1 MEHRVVFVH
10 RILVNLEKT
19 LSAPVL
25 CCHVLCDVAQLALE
39 LFIKRCWMAKDSGL
53 WQGEQCVQ
61 RHGERSD
68 HDGEQR
74 HSGQS
79 FRQDQ
84 EGCWNHGLSRIS
96 PTHSSTGGP
105 VAVVCMRTASGVRAG
120 VARLAYANSYHFCR
134 ECCQRIIWQ
143 LEEKQSSFLPM
154 LKLLAAVAGAGVVFA
169 GAAQAIPLTARTVCV
184 NCIGPR
190 SDVLNP
196 LSGTNDTPVPGGLI
210 AGSGYTRDELQAGLT
225 KGYSVDVVAVADF
238 LYSDKG
244 VQFLKDSIGQNN
256 YTPYYSQQNA
266 LQAVRSAII
275 LDSVDGQ
282 LSGFGMMNLL
292 PVDERLQGAMNV
304 CNVDASNVQRKTSLL
319 SWYVNTP
326 ACIAAYT
333 QQAQTAAPASA
344 PVRGL
349 W

>member
-1 MEHRVVFVH
+1 
-10 RILVNLEKT
+10 
-19 LSAPVL
+19 
-25 CCHVLCDVAQLALE
+25 
-39 LFIKRCWMAKDSGL
+39 
-53 WQGEQCVQ
+53 
-61 RHGERSD
+61 
-68 HDGEQR
+68 
-74 HSGQS
+74 
-79 FRQDQ
+79 
-84 EGCWNHGLSRIS
+84 
-96 PTHSSTGGP
+96 
-105 VAVVCMRTASGVRAG
+105 
-120 VARLAYANSYHFCR
+120 
-134 ECCQRIIWQ
+134 
-143 LEEKQSSFLPM
+143 M
-154 LKLLAAVAGAGVVFA
+154 LKLLAGLAGASVVLA

-184 NCIGPR
+184 NCVGPR

-196 LSGTNDTPVPGGLI
+196 LDGTNDTPVPGGLVRR
-210 AGSGYTRDELQAGLT
+210 SGYTYDELEAGLS
-225 KGYSVDVVAVADF
+225 KNYSVDVVAVADF

-275 LDSVDGQ
+275 LDSVDGK
-282 LSGFGMMNLL
+282 LSGFGMMDLL

-304 CNVDASNVQRKTSLL
+304 CNVDASNTERKTSLL

-333 QQAQTAAPASA
+333 QVTQSAPAAA

>member
-1 MEHRVVFVH
+1 MG
-10 RILVNLEKT
+10 
-19 LSAPVL
+19 A
-25 CCHVLCDVAQLALE
+25 AQRRL
-39 LFIKRCWMAKDSGL
+39 
-53 WQGEQCVQ
+53 QG
-61 RHGERSD
+61 
-68 HDGEQR
+68 
-74 HSGQS
+74 
-79 FRQDQ
+79 
-84 EGCWNHGLSRIS
+84 NHGHAAGGKQLPCCQLGLS
-96 PTHSSTGGP
+96 
-105 VAVVCMRTASGVRAG
+105 VALGVHHHRGHPRAG
-120 VARLAYANSYHFCR
+120 VHMELAEEGHNRCQWTTSRLSQQLRDGLLCIAFVP
-134 ECCQRIIWQ
+134 ECCNRDDDS
-143 LEEKQSSFLPM
+143 LNNVYESGARTFPM
-154 LKLLAAVAGAGVVFA
+154 LKPIAVVAAAGIVFA

-184 NCIGPR
+184 NCLGPR

-196 LSGTNDTPVPGGLI
+196 LEGTNDTPVPNGLI

-225 KGYSVDVVAVADF
+225 KSYSVDVVAVADF

-244 VQFLKDSIGQNN
+244 VQFLGDSIGQNN
-256 YTPYYSQQNA
+256 YTPYYSQQKA
-266 LQAVRSAII
+266 LEAVRSAII

-304 CNVDASNVQRKTSLL
+304 CNVDASNTQRKTSLL

-333 QQAQTAAPASA
+333 QVSESAAPAA

>member
-1 MEHRVVFVH
+1 MGGQD
-10 RILVNLEKT
+10 VN
-19 LSAPVL
+19 
-25 CCHVLCDVAQLALE
+25 
-39 LFIKRCWMAKDSGL
+39 
-53 WQGEQCVQ
+53 
-61 RHGERSD
+61 
-68 HDGEQR
+68 
-74 HSGQS
+74 
-79 FRQDQ
+79 
-84 EGCWNHGLSRIS
+84 
-96 PTHSSTGGP
+96 
-105 VAVVCMRTASGVRAG
+105 
-120 VARLAYANSYHFCR
+120 
-134 ECCQRIIWQ
+134 
-143 LEEKQSSFLPM
+143 PM
-154 LKLLAAVAGAGVVFA
+154 LKLLAGLAGASVVLA

-184 NCIGPR
+184 NCVGPR

-196 LSGTNDTPVPGGLI
+196 LDGTNDTPVPGGLVRR
-210 AGSGYTRDELQAGLT
+210 SGYTYDELEAGLS
-225 KGYSVDVVAVADF
+225 KNYSVDVVAVADF

-244 VQFLKDSIGQNN
+244 VQFLQDSIGQNN

-304 CNVDASNVQRKTSLL
+304 CNVDASNMERKTSLL

-333 QQAQTAAPASA
+333 QVSQSAPASA

>member
-1 MEHRVVFVH
+1 MF
-10 RILVNLEKT
+10 
-19 LSAPVL
+19 
-25 CCHVLCDVAQLALE
+25 
-39 LFIKRCWMAKDSGL
+39 
-53 WQGEQCVQ
+53 
-61 RHGERSD
+61 
-68 HDGEQR
+68 
-74 HSGQS
+74 
-79 FRQDQ
+79 
-84 EGCWNHGLSRIS
+84 
-96 PTHSSTGGP
+96 
-105 VAVVCMRTASGVRAG
+105 
-120 VARLAYANSYHFCR
+120 
-134 ECCQRIIWQ
+134 
-143 LEEKQSSFLPM
+143 
-154 LKLLAAVAGAGVVFA
+154 KLLAGLAGASVVLA

-184 NCIGPR
+184 NCVGPR

-196 LSGTNDTPVPGGLI
+196 LDGTNDTPVPGGLVRR
-210 AGSGYTRDELQAGLT
+210 SGYTYDELESGLS
-225 KGYSVDVVAVADF
+225 KNYSVDVVAVADF

-292 PVDERLQGAMNV
+292 PVDERLQGSMNV
-304 CNVDASNVQRKTSLL
+304 CNVDASNTERKTSLL

-333 QQAQTAAPASA
+333 QVTQSAPAAA

>member
-1 MEHRVVFVH
+1 
-10 RILVNLEKT
+10 
-19 LSAPVL
+19 
-25 CCHVLCDVAQLALE
+25 
-39 LFIKRCWMAKDSGL
+39 
-53 WQGEQCVQ
+53 
-61 RHGERSD
+61 
-68 HDGEQR
+68 
-74 HSGQS
+74 
-79 FRQDQ
+79 
-84 EGCWNHGLSRIS
+84 
-96 PTHSSTGGP
+96 
-105 VAVVCMRTASGVRAG
+105 
-120 VARLAYANSYHFCR
+120 
-134 ECCQRIIWQ
+134 
-143 LEEKQSSFLPM
+143 M
-154 LKLLAAVAGAGVVFA
+154 LKLLAGLAGASVVLA

-184 NCIGPR
+184 NCVGPR

-196 LSGTNDTPVPGGLI
+196 LDGTNDTPVPGGLVRR
-210 AGSGYTRDELQAGLT
+210 SGYTYDELEAGLS
-225 KGYSVDVVAVADF
+225 KNYSVDVVAVADF

-275 LDSVDGQ
+275 LDSVDGK

-304 CNVDASNVQRKTSLL
+304 CNVDASNTERKTSLL

-333 QQAQTAAPASA
+333 QVTQSAPAAA

>member
-1 MEHRVVFVH
+1 MRQ
-10 RILVNLEKT
+10 ISAGLVT
-19 LSAPVL
+19 S
-25 CCHVLCDVAQLALE
+25 
-39 LFIKRCWMAKDSGL
+39 RCYGAD
-53 WQGEQCVQ
+53 
-61 RHGERSD
+61 
-68 HDGEQR
+68 
-74 HSGQS
+74 
-79 FRQDQ
+79 
-84 EGCWNHGLSRIS
+84 
-96 PTHSSTGGP
+96 
-105 VAVVCMRTASGVRAG
+105 RAG
-120 VARLAYANSYHFCR
+120 LGIYLLVVRMS
-134 ECCQRIIWQ
+134 I
-143 LEEKQSSFLPM
+143 PM
-154 LKLLAAVAGAGVVFA
+154 LKLLAGLAGASVVLA

-184 NCIGPR
+184 NCVGPR

-196 LSGTNDTPVPGGLI
+196 LDGTNDTPVPGGLVRR
-210 AGSGYTRDELQAGLT
+210 SGYTYDELEAGLS
-225 KGYSVDVVAVADF
+225 KNYSVDVVAVADF

-275 LDSVDGQ
+275 LDSVDGK
-282 LSGFGMMNLL
+282 LSGFGMMDLL

-304 CNVDASNVQRKTSLL
+304 CNVDASNTERKTSLL

-333 QQAQTAAPASA
+333 QVTQSAPAAA